1 MHRALGGPGTSL
13 IPLIQVLSL
22 VVLFSLPALWGSKV
36 FTSTPVRYDRVVV
49 QPGDTVWSLVARRSA
64 SADDLG
70 EAVYQVSQLNHLQP
84 GSKLQPGSVL
94 LLPEHR

>member
-1 MHRALGGPGTSL
+1 MHRGLGGPGASL

-22 VVLFSLPALWGSKV
+22 VLLFSLPALWGSKV

-84 GSKLQPGSVL
+84 GAKLQPGSVL